1 VFIEMLDLLRC
12 VNQHEDTWLV
22 ASLKAISNRFVIDG
36 LLGCPVCHAEYAVR
50 RGIVDFRQAG
60 DSLPTASAAAAPVP
74 RNREELATRV
84 GAFLNATEPGAT
96 VVVGGAWGNAAQELS
111 VMTEARVLVLN
122 PAREVDESETVGLL
136 RVSREIPLA
145 PGSALG
151 VAVDASFPAE
161 IVASAMKVVR
171 PGGRILAPTSM
182 APPGEAAILA
192 RDERFWVA
200 EKPAEMIPL
209 QRAKSSE

>member
-12 VNQHEDTWLV
+12 VNPHEDTWLV

-36 LLGCPVCHAEYAVR
+36 VLGCPVCHAEYAVR
-50 RGIVDFRQAG
+50 RGIADFRRDG
-60 DSLPTASAAAAPVP
+60 ELLPQPQPGTAPTP

-96 VVVGGAWGNAAQELS
+96 LVVGGAWGNAAQELS
-111 VMTEARVLVLN
+111 VMTETRVLVLN
-122 PAREVDESETVGLL
+122 PAKEVDESETVGLL
-136 RVSREIPLA
+136 RVSGEIPLA

-151 VAVDASFPAE
+151 VAIDAGFPPQIISA
-161 IVASAMKVVR
+161 AMKAVR
-171 PGGRILAPTSM
+171 PGGRILGPTSM
-182 APPGEAAILA
+182 SPPAGAAILA
-192 RDERFWVA
+192 RDDRYWVA

-209 QRAKSSE
+209 RRANSSD

>member
-12 VNQHEDTWLV
+12 VNPHEDTWLV

-36 LLGCPVCHAEYAVR
+36 ILGCPVCHAEYGVR
-50 RGIVDFRQAG
+50 HGIVDFRQEG
-60 DSLPTASAAAAPVP
+60 DSLPTPSPGSGPVP

-96 VVVGGAWGNAAQELS
+96 LVVGGAWGNAAQELS
-111 VMTEARVLVLN
+111 VMTETRVLVLN
-122 PAREVDESETVGLL
+122 PAKEVDESETVGLL

-145 PGSALG
+145 AGSALG
-151 VAVDASFPAE
+151 VAVDASFPPE
-161 IVASAMKVVR
+161 IISSAVKVVR

-182 APPGEAAILA
+182 TPPAGAAILA
-192 RDERFWVA
+192 RDDRFWVA

-209 QRAKSSE
+209 RRAQSSD